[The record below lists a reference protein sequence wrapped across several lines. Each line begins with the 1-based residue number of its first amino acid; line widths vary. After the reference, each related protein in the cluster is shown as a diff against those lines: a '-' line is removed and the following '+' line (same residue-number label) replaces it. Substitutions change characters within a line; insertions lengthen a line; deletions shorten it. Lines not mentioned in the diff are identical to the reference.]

1 MENQKKWLLRLG
13 TLLLVMIILYVFMK
27 LSPLWAPVLRVL
39 FIISIPFFISIF
51 ITYLLHPVVEYTH
64 NRGMPRPLAILIIY
78 LLFFG
83 GIGLIAYKGIPVI
96 IDQLWELSD
105 NFPRLA
111 QTYSGWIKQIH
122 SSTSSWPDGIHER
135 VDQTFS
141 EFEAML
147 SSLMAKVVAG
157 LKGLLN
163 SFFIL
168 IVIPFIVFY
177 LLKDYDQVKKT
188 VWYLTPRKW
197 REPGIAFLKDVDIS
211 LGSYIRG
218 QLTVCLIIG
227 VLATVS
233 LWLTG
238 MKYPLVLG
246 VIIGITNII
255 PYFGPIIGAFPAVI
269 IAATISVK
277 MVLLVIIIIFGLQ
290 FIEGNILSP
299 LIVGKSLHIHPVF
312 IILALL
318 IGGEVAGVVGLIL
331 AVPVFA
337 VLKVTLTHLTAH
349 FIKH

>member
-1 MENQKKWLLRLG
+1 
-13 TLLLVMIILYVFMK
+13 MK
-27 LSPLWAPVLRVL
+27 LSPFWTPILR
-39 FIISIPFFISIF
+39 IILTVSIPFFISVF

-64 NRGMPRPLAILIIY
+64 NRGLPRPVAILIIY
-78 LLFFG
+78 LFFFG
-83 GIGLIAYKGIPVI
+83 GIGFLGYKGIPVI
-96 IDQLWELSD
+96 IDQLWELSE

-111 QTYSGWIKQIH
+111 QTYSDWIKQIH
-122 SSTSSWPDGIHER
+122 TSTSNWPDGIHEK
-135 VDQTFS
+135 VEQTFS

-147 SSLMAKVVAG
+147 SNLLVKVIAG

-177 LLKDYDQVKKT
+177 LLKDYDQVKKA
-188 VWYLTPRKW
+188 VWYLTPRNW
-197 REPGIAFLKDVDIS
+197 RKPGMAFLHDVDQS

-218 QLTVCLIIG
+218 QLTVCIIIG
-227 VLATVS
+227 LLATVS

-238 MKYPLVLG
+238 MRYPLVLG
-246 VIIGITNII
+246 VIIGITNVI
-255 PYFGPIIGAFPAVI
+255 PYFGPVIGAFPAII

-277 MVLLVIIIIFGLQ
+277 MVFLVIIIIFGLQ

-299 LIVGKSLHIHPVF
+299 LIVGKSLHIHPVL

-318 IGGEVAGVVGLIL
+318 IGGEIAGVVGLIL

-337 VLKVTLTHLTAH
+337 VLKVTITHISSH
-349 FIKH
+349 FIKR

>member
-64 NRGMPRPLAILIIY
+64 NRGMPRPIAILIIY

-96 IDQLWELSD
+96 IDQLWELSE

-122 SSTSSWPDGIHER
+122 SSTSSWPHGIHER

-147 SSLMAKVVAG
+147 SILMTKVVAG

-188 VWYLTPRKW
+188 IWYLTPRKW

-227 VLATVS
+227 ILATAS

-255 PYFGPIIGAFPAVI
+255 PYFGPIIGALPAVI

-337 VLKVTLTHLTAH
+337 VMKVTLTHLTAH

>member
-1 MENQKKWLLRLG
+1 MEKQKKWLLRLVI
-13 TLLLVMIILYVFMK
+13 LLLVMIILYVFLK
-27 LSPLWAPVLRVL
+27 LGPLWQPIFKVI
-39 FIISIPFFISIF
+39 FKISIPFIISIF

-64 NRGMPRPLAILIIY
+64 NRGMSRPIAILLIY

-83 GIGLIAYKGIPVI
+83 GIGLIGYKGIPVI

-111 QTYSGWIKQIH
+111 QTYSSWIKQIH
-122 SSTSSWPDGIHER
+122 HSTSNWPDGMHHR
-135 VDQTFS
+135 VEQSFN
-141 EFEAML
+141 EFETML
-147 SSLMAKVVAG
+147 SNLMTKVVAG
-157 LKGLLN
+157 LKGILN

-177 LLKDYDQVKKT
+177 LLKDFDQVKKT
-188 VWYLTPRKW
+188 MWYLTPRKW
-197 REPGIAFLKDVDIS
+197 REPGMAFLKDVDIS

-218 QLTVCLIIG
+218 QLTVCLLIG
-227 VLATVS
+227 ILATAS
-233 LWLTG
+233 LWISG
-238 MKYPLVLG
+238 MKYPMVLG
-246 VIIGITNII
+246 AIIGVTNVI

-277 MVLLVIIIIFGLQ
+277 MVIIVIVIIFSLQ

-337 VLKVTLTHLTAH
+337 VLKVTLTHVSAH

>member
-1 MENQKKWLLRLG
+1 MEKQKKWLLRLG

-27 LSPLWAPVLRVL
+27 LSPLWQPILRVV
-39 FIISIPFFISIF
+39 FVISIPFFISIF
-51 ITYLLHPVVEYTH
+51 ITYLLHPVVEKTH
-64 NRGMPRPLAILIIY
+64 NRGVPRPVAILVIY

-83 GIGLIAYKGIPVI
+83 SLGLGLYHGIPVI
-96 IDQLWELSD
+96 IKQFRELSD
-105 NFPRLA
+105 NFPQYA
-111 QTYSGWIKQIH
+111 ETYSTWIKQIH
-122 SSTSSWPDGIHER
+122 KSTATWPDGVHTK
-135 VDQTFS
+135 VDQTFN

-147 SSLMAKVVAG
+147 SNLMTKIVKG
-157 LKGLLN
+157 LKGILN

-188 VWYLTPRKW
+188 IWYLTPRKW
-197 REPGIAFLKDVDIS
+197 REGGIAFLKDVDLS

-218 QLTVCLIIG
+218 QLTVCLLIG
-227 VLATVS
+227 VLASAS
-233 LWLTG
+233 LWISG
-238 MKYPLVLG
+238 MKYALVLG
-246 VIIGITNII
+246 VIIGITNVI

-269 IAATISVK
+269 IALTMSFK
-277 MVLLVIIIIFGLQ
+277 MVIIVVVIIFGLQ
-290 FIEGNILSP
+290 FVEGNILSP

-337 VLKVTLTHLTAH
+337 ILKVTLTHVSAH

>member
-1 MENQKKWLLRLG
+1 MNNQWKWLLRLG
-13 TLLLVMIILYVFMK
+13 TLLLVMIILYVWMK
-27 LSPLWAPVLRVL
+27 LSPFWTPILR
-39 FIISIPFFISIF
+39 IILTVSIPFFISVF

-64 NRGMPRPLAILIIY
+64 NRGLPRPVAILIIY

-83 GIGLIAYKGIPVI
+83 GIGWLGYKGIPVI
-96 IDQLWELSD
+96 IDQLWELSE
-105 NFPRLA
+105 NFPKLA
-111 QTYSGWIKQIH
+111 QTYSDWIKQIH
-122 SSTSSWPDGIHER
+122 TSTSTWPDGIHEK

-141 EFEAML
+141 EFEDML
-147 SSLMAKVVAG
+147 SSLLVKVIAG
-157 LKGLLN
+157 LKGILN

-197 REPGIAFLKDVDIS
+197 RKPGMAFLHDVDQS

-218 QLTVCLIIG
+218 QLTVCIIIG
-227 VLATVS
+227 LLATVS

-238 MKYPLVLG
+238 MRYPLVLG

-255 PYFGPIIGAFPAVI
+255 PYFGPVIGAFPAII

-277 MVLLVIIIIFGLQ
+277 MVFLVIIIIFGLQ
-290 FIEGNILSP
+290 FVEGNILSP
-299 LIVGKSLHIHPVF
+299 LIVGKSLHIHPVL

-318 IGGEVAGVVGLIL
+318 IGGEIAGVVGLIL

-337 VLKVTLTHLTAH
+337 VLKVTITHISSH